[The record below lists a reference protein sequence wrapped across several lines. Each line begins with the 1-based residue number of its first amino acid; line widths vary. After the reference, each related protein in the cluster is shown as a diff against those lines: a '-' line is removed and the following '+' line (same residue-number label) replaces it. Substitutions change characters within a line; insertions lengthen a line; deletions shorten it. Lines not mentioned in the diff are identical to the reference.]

1 VTVCRECGLA
11 ANALTCLLKYGQ
23 YPLKP
28 AFSVSTWHRGTCG
41 SCGRATTV
49 TEARDFFYPD
59 FSLLSEAFRERVK
72 EEPAPGRGNYSHE
85 EEQI

>member
-1 VTVCRECGLA
+1 MTVCRACGLA

-28 AFSVSTWHRGTCG
+28 AFSVSSFYQGTCG

-49 TEARDFFYPD
+49 TEERDFFSPD
-59 FSLLSEAFRERVK
+59 FSLLSEPFRERVK
-72 EEPAPGRGNYSHE
+72 TQKDGL
-85 EEQI
+85 

>member
-11 ANALTCLLKYGQ
+11 ANALTCILKYGE

-28 AFSVSTWHRGTCG
+28 AFSVSAWYPGTCG
-41 SCGRATTV
+41 SCGRDTTV

-59 FSLLSEAFRERVK
+59 FSLLSETFRERVK
-72 EEPAPGRGNYSHE
+72 REGKPA
-85 EEQI
+85 